1 MSIPLSFFSFCSP
14 YFSSYTHSQRIK
26 LDMDQFVDWFK
37 EHHGTIDA
45 ESMVLTDIPGQGRG
59 AIALRDIPVCV
70 KMVSP

>member
-1 MSIPLSFFSFCSP
+1 
-14 YFSSYTHSQRIK
+14 
-26 LDMDQFVDWFK
+26 MDQFVDWFK

-45 ESMVLTDIPGQGRG
+45 ESMVTTDIPGQGRG